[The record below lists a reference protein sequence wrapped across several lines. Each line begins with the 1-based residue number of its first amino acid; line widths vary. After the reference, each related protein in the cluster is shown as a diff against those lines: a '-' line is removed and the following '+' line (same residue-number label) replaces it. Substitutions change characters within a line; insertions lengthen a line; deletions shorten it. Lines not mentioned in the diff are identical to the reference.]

1 MSDLTEGLIALAG
14 RSADI
19 IPSRAVLFARLSL
32 LDWMTCGIAGR
43 NEPLAQKLRQLAQM
57 EGGTGHSTII
67 CGSAAPARMAA
78 LANGATSHALDY
90 DDTHFAHVGHLSVGI
105 YPAALAIAEQQDLSA
120 ADMMTAFL
128 LGAEGAIRVGM
139 ALGRAH
145 YNLGF
150 HQTATA
156 GAFGATLAA
165 GRLLGLNDVQMRHAL
180 GLCGTRASGMTSQF
194 GSMGK
199 PYNAGIAAAN
209 GVECATLAH
218 LGFTSADDGLLGHQG
233 FVGAHIPSEART
245 DADAGAGMQDAGM
258 QDAGMDDYLFPD
270 NKYKLHACCHGLH
283 PMIEALLAA
292 HQMSGVTFDDISAFT
307 LETNPRWLA
316 VCDIKAPRT
325 GLEVKFSYNWLAG
338 MTLRGDNTGDDRLY
352 QDALAGDEEL
362 RAFANRIT
370 VIGNDALTD
379 LQARGSL
386 TMRDGSSLPIWFDL
400 AEPLAEDV
408 IIAKLRAKSDTII
421 GEASAAIWD
430 LYPRLQDLG
439 ARDIGHALSVGAG
452 GTGRAKLRA
461 TS

>member
-1 MSDLTEGLIALAG
+1 MTHLTEELIALAG

-19 IPSRAVLFARLSL
+19 IPSRVALFARLSL

-43 NEPLAQKLRQLAQM
+43 NEPLALKLRQLSEM

-67 CGSAAPARMAA
+67 EGSRAPARMAA
-78 LANGATSHALDY
+78 LVNGATSHALDY

-128 LGAEGAIRVGM
+128 LGAEGAIRVGII
-139 ALGRAH
+139 LGRAH

-165 GRLLGLNDVQMRHAL
+165 GRLLGLDAVQMRHAL

-209 GVECATLAH
+209 GVECATLSH

-233 FVGAHIPSEART
+233 FVGAHTPAEPRT
-245 DADAGAGMQDAGM
+245 DAVAGAEILSIGI
-258 QDAGMDDYLFPD
+258 DDYLFPD

-292 HQMSGVTFDDISAFT
+292 RQKAFAVFDEIESFT

-338 MTLRGDNTGDDRLY
+338 MALRGDNTGDDRRY
-352 QDALAGDEEL
+352 QDALASDEEL
-362 RAFANRIT
+362 QAFANRIT

-386 TMRDGSSLPIWFDL
+386 KMRDGSSLPIWFDL

-408 IIAKLRAKSDTII
+408 IIAKLRVKSETII
-421 GEASAAIWD
+421 GEESAAIWD
-430 LYPRLQDLG
+430 LFPRLQDVG